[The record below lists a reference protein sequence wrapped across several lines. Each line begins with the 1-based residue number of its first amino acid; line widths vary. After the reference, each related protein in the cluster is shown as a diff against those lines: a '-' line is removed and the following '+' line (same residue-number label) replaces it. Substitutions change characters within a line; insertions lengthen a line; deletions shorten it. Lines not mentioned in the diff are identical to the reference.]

1 MNILKTDNSTY
12 RITAISR
19 LSPSISFLKNLY
31 FSFRTFL
38 FPVFFI
44 FSFSCS
50 STKQLTYLQNIDEA
64 GTENFFP
71 LEKPEYRIQ
80 KQDILYVRFITLN
93 EEMNSLLNMETGRQS
108 YQMFQN
114 ETSLYING
122 YTVNE
127 EGFITIPII
136 GKVNVVGKTIDEA
149 TAEIEA
155 RSAEYLKDA
164 ALIVKLLSFK
174 FSVLGEVQRPGAYRN
189 FNNQLTVLEA
199 ISMAGDITDHGD
211 RERILVLRPE
221 KEGTHTYRIN
231 LKKKDVLAS
240 EAFFLLPNDI
250 VIVEPLDSKVFR
262 LNIPVMT
269 FVLTSLFST
278 ISTTLVLIKFF
289 S

>member
-1 MNILKTDNSTY
+1 MNISKKDNSLE
-12 RITAISR
+12 RIAVKSKFSFSNFYYKR
-19 LSPSISFLKNLY
+19 SPS
-31 FSFRTFL
+31 FRYPLFILFL
-38 FPVFFI
+38 FLA
-44 FSFSCS
+44 FSCS
-50 STKQLTYLQNIDEA
+50 SSKQLRYLQDIDEA
-64 GTENFFP
+64 GAENFFP
-71 LEKPEYRIQ
+71 LDKPEYLIQ

-114 ETSLYING
+114 ETTLYING

-127 EGFITIPII
+127 DGFISIPII

-155 RSAEYLKDA
+155 RSSDYLKDA

-174 FSVLGEVQRPGAYRN
+174 FSVLGEVNRPGAYRN

-199 ISMAGDITDHGD
+199 ISMAGDISDHGD
-211 RERILVLRPE
+211 REKILVLRPT

-231 LKKKDVLAS
+231 LKKKDVLTS

-250 VIVEPLDSKVFR
+250 VIVEPLDSKIFK

-278 ISTTLVLIKFF
+278 ISTTLLLIKFF
-289 S
+289 N